1 MGGRNAPERVDDFL
15 RNGWTASP
23 EYAITSRNGGRSL
36 EKVVEGLRL
45 YLLGWKACFRRA
57 DTPGIFQDLDKWIAR
72 RLRMVQLKQWKR
84 GDDDLPGTPKARYAG
99 PGFPSGGG
107 LERKLV
113 ENRRTRCAEHRSADG
128 VPGGIGTSEAGA
140 ALTST
145 LRTAGCGPACPV
157 VWEGRSRD
165 RRLPPIP
172 IGSGARGGTAP
183 VSPARVESNPGEP
196 S

>member
-1 MGGRNAPERVDDFL
+1 
-15 RNGWTASP
+15 
-23 EYAITSRNGGRSL
+23 
-36 EKVVEGLRL
+36 VEGLRL